1 MPEVL
6 PLQDAIG
13 TAIDGVYVVQPTLH
27 GDERGLFI
35 ETYRRQWFP
44 HSREM
49 IQSNRSNKQSGALV
63 GLHYHLHQAD
73 YWYVPMGTARVVL
86 HDLREG
92 GPTDGNT
99 ACFDIS
105 GENHWGVYIPP
116 GVAHGFSAVTDV
128 VMTYLVDGYYNPADE
143 LGVAWDDEQIGADW
157 VVSNPIVSARD
168 QTNPVRAELPEGRR
182 PYWPMRT

>member
-1 MPEVL
+1 MPDVL
-6 PLQDAIG
+6 SLDDAIG
-13 TAIDGVYVVQPTLH
+13 TEIDGVYVVQPTCMVMSA
-27 GDERGLFI
+27 GFS
-35 ETYRRQWFP
+35 
-44 HSREM
+44 SRPTAGSGFRTHEM
-49 IQSNRSNKQSGALV
+49 IQSNYSNKQAGALV

-73 YWYVPMGTARVVL
+73 YWYVPIGITESSFTIFSR
-86 HDLREG
+86 G

-143 LGVAWDDEQIGADW
+143 LGVAWNDTEIGGDW
-157 VVSNPIVSARD
+157 VVTNPIVSERD
-168 QTNPVRAELPEGRR
+168 QQIR
-182 PYWPMRT
+182 

>member
-1 MPEVL
+1 MPDVL
-6 PLQDAIG
+6 SLADAIG
-13 TAIDGVYVVQPTLH
+13 TEIDGVYVVQPTLH

-44 HSREM
+44 NSREM
-49 IQSNRSNKQSGALV
+49 IQSNRSNKQAGALV

-105 GENHWGVYIPP
+105 WCRLTRSAPIHRHW
-116 GVAHGFSAVTDV
+116 A
-128 VMTYLVDGYYNPADE
+128 L
-143 LGVAWDDEQIGADW
+143 L
-157 VVSNPIVSARD
+157 
-168 QTNPVRAELPEGRR
+168 QTNWSRSCAG
-182 PYWPMRT
+182 WTIS